1 MKTPKT
7 KESKIKLLEKEII
20 TLQEEQ
26 TGLLRRRWKLDSQIA
41 EQRKRIEELEIG
53 HIQEAEKK
61 SLWQKT
67 TAVLLAA
74 WLLLLSLFSNEKE

>member
-7 KESKIKLLEKEII
+7 KEYKIKLLENEII
-20 TLQEEQ
+20 KLQDEQ
-26 TGLLRRRWKLDSQIA
+26 TELLRRRWKLDAQIA
-41 EQRKRIEELEIG
+41 EQRSRIKELEIG

-61 SLWQKT
+61 NLWQKT
-67 TAVLLAA
+67 AAVLLAA